1 MKTLKFLFW
10 AAFVAGMFLLDC
22 LFRREP
28 KEADDGKNS

>member
-10 AAFVAGMFLLDC
+10 ATFVVVMFLLDC
-22 LFRREP
+22 LLRREP